1 LIKSE
6 AMSKIY
12 LEDVRIYAY
21 HGVLPEENI
30 IGTYYIL
37 NVELHTDLWKAAESD
52 DLNDTISYADIND
65 ILHKEMKIKS
75 QLLEHVAGRMIL
87 KIRESFP
94 QIDYIKLKI
103 TKTAPP
109 MEGEMK
115 GASIELEKSFK
126 PEN

>member
-1 LIKSE
+1 
-6 AMSKIY
+6 MSKIY
-12 LEDVRIYAY
+12 LEDVKIYAY
-21 HGVLPEENI
+21 HGVLPEENV

-37 NVELHTDLWKAAESD
+37 NAELHTDLWKAAESD

-65 ILHKEMKIKS
+65 IIYQEMKIRS
-75 QLLEHVAGRMIL
+75 QLLEHVAGRIIL
-87 KIRESFP
+87 KIHDRFP
-94 QIDYIKLKI
+94 QIDYIKLKL

-109 MEGEMK
+109 MQGEMK

>member
-1 LIKSE
+1 
-6 AMSKIY
+6 MSKIY

-87 KIRESFP
+87 KIRDSFP